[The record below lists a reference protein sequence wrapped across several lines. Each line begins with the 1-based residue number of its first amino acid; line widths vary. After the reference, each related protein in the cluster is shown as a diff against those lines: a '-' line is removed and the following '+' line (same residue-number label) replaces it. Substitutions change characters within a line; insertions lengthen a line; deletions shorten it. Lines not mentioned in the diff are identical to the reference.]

1 MRALERAELDEGAI
15 MLGALSLVCILF
27 ADDVV
32 LLARC
37 ISDLQK
43 LLDAFSDFCNTL
55 HEQIALDKTEAVL
68 FTPKS
73 CNFSVRDG
81 NLYRNVSRSVSQE
94 IRLLLKQQPVKWSSF
109 FKYLGSPISGNEGL
123 SFLEDSVVAQVVKIC
138 GSLGSACRSAVALT
152 LSRIVDLNQ
161 SLVTPIALLN
171 CVAWVPFLK
180 QGGLWYSSMCNHWWG
195 VVGLKPQP
203 GKDYV
208 LLSWL
213 DFGTWDLTAAKML
226 RKFTGQMVR
235 APPGSFLAE
244 LLTELRREC
253 LRPNNYD

>member
-1 MRALERAELDEGAI
+1 MYFEPASFPDFFADAVRALERAELDEGAI

-43 LLDAFSDFCNTL
+43 LLNAFSDFCNTL

-81 NLYRNVSRSVSQE
+81 NLYRNVSRRVSQE
-94 IRLLLKQQPVKWSSF
+94 IRLLLKQQPVRWSSF

-123 SFLEDSVVAQVVKIC
+123 SFLEDSVVA
-138 GSLGSACRSAVALT
+138 
-152 LSRIVDLNQ
+152 
-161 SLVTPIALLN
+161 
-171 CVAWVPFLK
+171 
-180 QGGLWYSSMCNHWWG
+180 
-195 VVGLKPQP
+195 
-203 GKDYV
+203 
-208 LLSWL
+208 
-213 DFGTWDLTAAKML
+213 
-226 RKFTGQMVR
+226 
-235 APPGSFLAE
+235 
-244 LLTELRREC
+244 
-253 LRPNNYD
+253 

>member
-1 MRALERAELDEGAI
+1 
-15 MLGALSLVCILF
+15 
-27 ADDVV
+27 
-32 LLARC
+32 
-37 ISDLQK
+37 K

-94 IRLLLKQQPVKWSSF
+94 VRLLLKQQPVKWSSF

-138 GSLGSACRSAVALT
+138 GSLGSACRSAVALP

-180 QGGLWYSSMCNHWWG
+180 QGGPWYSSMCNHWWG
-195 VVGLKPQP
+195 VVGLKSQP

-208 LLSWL
+208 LLSW
-213 DFGTWDLTAAKML
+213 
-226 RKFTGQMVR
+226 
-235 APPGSFLAE
+235 
-244 LLTELRREC
+244 
-253 LRPNNYD
+253 

>member
-81 NLYRNVSRSVSQE
+81 NLYRNVSRSVSRE
-94 IRLLLKQQPVKWSSF
+94 IRLELKQQPVKWSSF
-109 FKYLGSPISGNEGL
+109 FKYLGIK
-123 SFLEDSVVAQVVKIC
+123 FLPH
-138 GSLGSACRSAVALT
+138 LRSARCA
-152 LSRIVDLNQ
+152 
-161 SLVTPIALLN
+161 
-171 CVAWVPFLK
+171 
-180 QGGLWYSSMCNHWWG
+180 SSST
-195 VVGLKPQP
+195 V
-203 GKDYV
+203 
-208 LLSWL
+208 
-213 DFGTWDLTAAKML
+213 
-226 RKFTGQMVR
+226 
-235 APPGSFLAE
+235 LAE
-244 LLTELRREC
+244 HEASRAARWRTEASCAAARCFTE
-253 LRPNNYD
+253 